1 MNENLKAIFGLH
13 PKSMKHHLHLL
24 LFLVLGVVSC
34 AQSIPD
40 VLEKYNDHTVE
51 YITVASLDTLNTPML
66 LDARELEEFEV
77 SHLDHALWVGYTDFN
92 VETVQEMVP
101 DKTTPL
107 VVYCS
112 LGVRSEE
119 IGKQLKKAGY
129 TNVKNL
135 YGGIFE
141 WKNQGRPVYDQD
153 QQQTE
158 KVHAFSKY
166 WGRFLTNAHK
176 VYTSKTKTNGQ

>member
-13 PKSMKHHLHLL
+13 PKSMKRHLHLL

-66 LDARELEEFEV
+66 LDARELEEFQV
-77 SHLDHALWVGYTDFN
+77 SHIKDAVYVGYTDFDIKS
-92 VETVQEMVP
+92 TQEKIP
-101 DKTTPL
+101 DPNTPL

-112 LGVRSEE
+112 IGVRSEDIAE
-119 IGKQLKKAGY
+119 QLITAGY

-141 WKNQGRPVYDQD
+141 WKNQGRPVVDQT
-153 QQQTE
+153 QKQTE

-166 WGRFLTNAHK
+166 WGRFLTNAEK
-176 VYTSKTKTNGQ
+176 VYANKSNTHGQ